1 VNWREQLRT
10 EGYTIFPGLIPPPLV
25 SDALSAIALDL
36 RTNYK
41 TERQTEYD
49 NRSYCPDLRGTP
61 AIMDLLVKSEVY
73 KILDEALGIDQI
85 AWDGGQIA
93 IRKAH
98 NHHSPKPPEPHIDG
112 FSSGLNGL
120 KPGRVYNHTLLV
132 GVFLTPVRRD
142 FVGNF
147 TVWPQSHYLYE
158 SYFRERGPRALTE
171 PMPKPPIGDPV
182 QLKCEVGD
190 VVLAHYQLG
199 HTAAVNTSD
208 TDRIAVYF
216 RIWFRNPESEQW
228 KYLTHI
234 WEGWNI

>member
-1 VNWREQLRT
+1 VNWQEQLRT
-10 EGYTIFPGLIPPPLV
+10 EGYAILPGLIPPPLV
-25 SDALSAIALDL
+25 SAALAAIELDL

-41 TERQTEYD
+41 SERQSEYD
-49 NRSYCPDLRGTP
+49 NQSYCPGLRGTP
-61 AIMDLLVKSEVY
+61 SIMDLLVKSAVR
-73 KILDEALGIDQI
+73 KILDDALGIDRI
-85 AWDGGQIA
+85 DWDEGQIA

-120 KPGRVYNHTLLV
+120 EPGRVYNHTLLV
-132 GVFLTPVRRD
+132 GVFLTPVRKD
-142 FVGNF
+142 FAGNF

-171 PMPKPPIGDPV
+171 PRPKPPIGDPV

-208 TDRIAVYF
+208 TDRVAVYF
-216 RIWFRNPESEQW
+216 RVWLRSPKSEQW

-234 WEGWNI
+234 WERWKI

>member
-1 VNWREQLRT
+1 MHWQEQLRT
-10 EGYTIFPGLIPPPLV
+10 EGYTIFPGLIPPSLV
-25 SDALSAIALDL
+25 SAALAAIANDL

-41 TERQTEYD
+41 LECQAEYD
-49 NRSYCPDLRGTP
+49 NLSYCPDLRGNPSIT
-61 AIMDLLVKSEVY
+61 DLLVKSAVY
-73 KILDEALGIDQI
+73 KILDDALGIDQS

-98 NHHSPKPPEPHIDG
+98 NHHAPIPPEPHIDG

-132 GVFLTPVRRD
+132 GVFLTPIRRD

-147 TVWPQSHYLYE
+147 TVWPQSHHLYE
-158 SYFRERGPRALTE
+158 SYFRERGPQALTE
-171 PMPKPPIGDPV
+171 PTPKPPIGDPV

-190 VVLAHYQLG
+190 VVLAHYQVG

-208 TDRIAVYF
+208 IDRVAVYF
-216 RIWFRNPESEQW
+216 RVWLRSPKSEQW

-234 WEGWNI
+234 WKGWRI